1 MTCFGSL
8 LRAGAAIALLGLAAS
23 SSALADPLSQPCRVA
38 DEYLGL
44 AGKLDRA
51 AARLK
56 DGDPFKILVV
66 GSSSTAGV
74 GATSPAKAYTERLE
88 EELESRLADVEVEV
102 IARGVGGE
110 TAVGA
115 EARIVKELGAAKP
128 DLVIWQIGTN
138 DVYRRIDLATFR
150 MTAERGLKDI
160 AAAGVDVALLDP
172 QYVAQDEALYAP
184 YLGAIEQLS
193 VATGVPVA
201 RRFAAMRAVA
211 KAGGAGM
218 ISRDRLH
225 MNDAGHAC
233 VGAFLAEALDRKL
246 APTPPAIAEAHR
258 PT

>member
-1 MTCFGSL
+1 MAFLSVVRASVIVL
-8 LRAGAAIALLGLAAS
+8 LLALAS
-23 SSALADPLSQPCRVA
+23 SSSVLADPLSQPCRVA

-56 DGDPFKILVV
+56 DRDPFRILVV

-74 GATSPAKAYTERLE
+74 GATSPAKAYTKRLE
-88 EELESRLADVEVEV
+88 EELERRLAGVEVDV

-115 EARIVKELGAAKP
+115 EARLAKELGVAKP

-138 DVYRRIDLATFR
+138 DVYRKVDIATFR
-150 MTAERGLKDI
+150 ATAEKGLQEV

-172 QYVAQDEALYAP
+172 QYVPQDEALYAP
-184 YLGAIEQLS
+184 YVGALEQLS
-193 VATGVPVA
+193 AATGVPLA
-201 RRFAAMRAVA
+201 RRFAAMRALA
-211 KAGGAGM
+211 KAGGAAM

>member
-1 MTCFGSL
+1 MVRSSAAVVL
-8 LRAGAAIALLGLAAS
+8 LALAS
-23 SSALADPLSQPCRVA
+23 SSTVLADSLTEPCRVA

-56 DGDPFKILVV
+56 DRDPFRILVV

-88 EELESRLADVEVEV
+88 EELEHRLAGVEVDV
-102 IARGVGGE
+102 VARGVGGE
-110 TAVGA
+110 TAIGA
-115 EARIVKELGAAKP
+115 EARLAKELGATKP

-138 DVYRRIDLATFR
+138 DVYRKVDLSTFR
-150 MTAERGLKDI
+150 ATAERGLRDI
-160 AAAGVDVALLDP
+160 AAAGVDAALLDP
-172 QYVAQDEALYAP
+172 QYVPQDEALYAP
-184 YLGAIEQLS
+184 YVGALEQLS
-193 VATGVPVA
+193 VATGVPLA

-211 KAGGAGM
+211 KAGGGGV

-225 MNDAGHAC
+225 MNDTGHAC